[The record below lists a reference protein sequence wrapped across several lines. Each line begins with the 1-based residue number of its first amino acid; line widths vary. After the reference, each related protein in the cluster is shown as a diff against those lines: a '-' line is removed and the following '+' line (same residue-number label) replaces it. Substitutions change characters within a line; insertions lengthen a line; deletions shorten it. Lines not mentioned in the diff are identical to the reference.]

1 MVSAEPISSTTA
13 NDTSAT
19 TREALEAEAA
29 RPARVPSALRQ
40 VGPGLEARGSQRRR
54 QAEDHAREQAEDE
67 RERQNGRVQPDVREP
82 GTCDPV
88 GHEAQ
93 QRTQA
98 HIRQPYAECAGHGG
112 DNEALREQLANEP
125 RPAGAHRRAD
135 RHLAPAGAGPREEQ
149 VGHVRAADEQH
160 AAGGPQQDQERRP
173 AVAREILG
181 GSNA

>member
-82 GTCDPV
+82 GTRLSSGP
-88 GHEAQ
+88 
-93 QRTQA
+93 RLT
-98 HIRQPYAECAGHGG
+98 YASHT
-112 DNEALREQLANEP
+112 P
-125 RPAGAHRRAD
+125 S
-135 RHLAPAGAGPREEQ
+135 APATAATTRLSVSSWRTSRARPEPTAARIAISRLRAPALARSRLATFAQPMSSMQPAAPSRIRSAGRLSR
-149 VGHVRAADEQH
+149 VRFSAAVMHETQ
-160 AAGGPQQDQERRP
+160 RR
-173 AVAREILG
+173 
-181 GSNA
+181 